1 MLEEISFINPEDKS
15 VTNTIKLEG
24 INILVGPNNSGKT
37 FLLKNLYDYFK
48 TPHSSTIT
56 HLTESGNYFKAKVS
70 YRNKK
75 VQQLIHKKILEHLQA
90 LKIEKKTNN
99 EFIKLIRYDSSS
111 FDRTQIYLLS
121 NNIIEKKLTYQEL
134 IRIYNLILNPAELD
148 YAKTLINRFRIKFN
162 NILEKN
168 RNKNNNSEHE
178 SFDALFTNVVE
189 EIKESPT
196 GRDCISDMVESRKEE
211 INSRIK
217 KFILKLIKRK
227 IIKNPIKYVN
237 QLIKHNV
244 INIIPY
250 YTELEAILIKGKVID
265 FATFLK
271 PAKMGDENSFVWKL
285 FLDDVLL
292 NEFKKIIK
300 EMLGIHLVI
309 DVSNLQQVILRTLNS
324 ENSGNTFEKSI
335 SNEAITFFKDKKS
348 FYDNASDGILSLAGL
363 LLFLLYYKN
372 TKKIILLD
380 EPDAFLH
387 PPLAKKLGKF
397 ISTFSKKNKI
407 QFFIST
413 HSSSII
419 DGCLQN
425 KKSLNVIRLTYFNEQ
440 PKYYS
445 LDKDILFEMVKDPS
459 LRSNSIISSIFYNS
473 VILCEGDSDRKLY
486 SEINEKLSE
495 SNSINKIENV
505 FYLKPIIKMGLPI
518 AIITDLDIICEGNR
532 LKTIFDSLELSDL
545 WKNYSGQKDFAF
557 TSFEKLVKEKA
568 DVNLYIQEK
577 GLYNLEEKNQK
588 EVINFLKQ
596 LAYKGIFLVPVG
608 TLESWFLKYNISI
621 DHTNEKSK
629 REWLTSIF
637 DLFAKNSIPVET
649 DDIWEFMIDVNK
661 YLSEKV
667 FMVKN

>member
-1 MLEEISFINPEDKS
+1 M
-15 VTNTIKLEG
+15 
-24 INILVGPNNSGKT
+24 
-37 FLLKNLYDYFK
+37 
-48 TPHSSTIT
+48 
-56 HLTESGNYFKAKVS
+56 
-70 YRNKK
+70 
-75 VQQLIHKKILEHLQA
+75 
-90 LKIEKKTNN
+90 
-99 EFIKLIRYDSSS
+99 
-111 FDRTQIYLLS
+111 
-121 NNIIEKKLTYQEL
+121 
-134 IRIYNLILNPAELD
+134 
-148 YAKTLINRFRIKFN
+148 
-162 NILEKN
+162 
-168 RNKNNNSEHE
+168 
-178 SFDALFTNVVE
+178 FTNVVE

-244 INIIPY
+244 IN
-250 YTELEAILIKGKVID
+250 

-380 EPDAFLH
+380 EPD
-387 PPLAKKLGKF
+387 
-397 ISTFSKKNKI
+397 
-407 QFFIST
+407 
-413 HSSSII
+413 
-419 DGCLQN
+419 GCLQN

-505 FYLKPIIKMGLPI
+505 FYLNSDGNGNFGKFIKPIIKMGLPI

-629 REWLTSIF
+629 REWLTS
-637 DLFAKNSIPVET
+637 AARST
-649 DDIWEFMIDVNK
+649 TC
-661 YLSEKV
+661 
-667 FMVKN
+667 